1 MEMEEPMNRKLSVTL
16 AIALLVSL
24 VLATPASAE
33 KSYYA
38 ERFDVQID
46 LQGDGS
52 AIVTETVEFRFSG
65 DPFTFAFREIS
76 AAETDGVTFLDASM
90 DGVLMPQGTGA
101 GQVEVEAGNPLKV
114 TWHFPPT
121 SDAAR
126 VFTVRYRAEG
136 VIRKGDADTF
146 IWRAVPEDHDYSI
159 SKSTIILTF
168 PPRAALLEAPT
179 LSRNFETASTD
190 GRLILTSGGLSPDED
205 LILTAKFSPNSLT
218 QSAPRWQA
226 RQQQSKAATGRAL
239 PFGFGAGILTLLLGG
254 LGLFT
259 YTRANARELTVSP
272 VVSTPNPPSDL
283 APAIMGKL
291 TNQYGSFMGV
301 IFDLAQR
308 GVLEVREE
316 KGFWGTKKHVLVRA
330 GDAPALKPFE
340 QILLDALFKPGETE
354 MNMSEIGTRLA
365 TKQKQFDDSLE
376 RELVQR
382 GWLDLERKQKRGRL
396 TVVGILMMFFSI
408 VVGLVGL
415 AAGGASVSSNP
426 DWLIVFAALVGFAA
440 GLFLLSIPVLIYAGT
455 FSILTPAGEEQS
467 TRWKGFAEY
476 LKQVSKGREPAIR
489 PDYFEK
495 YLAYA
500 AVFGLGTGWAKY
512 FQKLGNV
519 PLPVWFHAMAG
530 SNGDFGAM
538 VAVMSASDSAGASA
552 GGAGGGG
559 ASGGGSSGA
568 G

>member
-1 MEMEEPMNRKLSVTL
+1 MNRKLSVTL
-16 AIALLVSL
+16 ALVVLASL
-24 VLATPASAE
+24 FLATPASAE
-33 KSYYA
+33 KSYHA

-46 LQGDGS
+46 LQEDGS

-90 DGVLMPQGTGA
+90 DGVPMPLGTGA
-101 GQVEVEAGNPLKV
+101 GQVEVEAGNRLKV

-136 VIRKGDADTF
+136 VIRKGDGDTL
-146 IWRAVPEDHDYSI
+146 IWRAIPEDHDYSI

-168 PPRAALLEAPT
+168 PPKATLLGQPT
-179 LSRNFETASTD
+179 LSWNHDSRWEGDRVILTAS
-190 GRLILTSGGLSPDED
+190 GLGPDED
-205 LILTAKFSPNSLT
+205 LILTASFSPNSLT

-226 RQQQSKAATGRAL
+226 RQEQSKAATERAL

-254 LGLFT
+254 FGFIA
-259 YTRANARELTVSP
+259 YTRANAREVNVSP
-272 VVSTPNPPSDL
+272 VVSTPSPPSDL
-283 APAIMGKL
+283 SPAVMGKL
-291 TNQYGSFMGV
+291 TGQYNNFMGV

-308 GVLEVREE
+308 GVLEIREE
-316 KGFWGTKKHVLVRA
+316 EGFWGTKKHTLVRT
-330 GDAPALKPFE
+330 GEVPALQPFE
-340 QILLDALFKPGETE
+340 RVLLDALFKTGETGI
-354 MNMSEIGTRLA
+354 NMSEVGTRLA
-365 TKQKQFDDSLE
+365 AKSKQFDDLLE
-376 RELVQR
+376 GELVQR

-396 TVVGILMMFFSI
+396 TVVGILMMFFAI
-408 VVGLVGL
+408 VVGFVSL

-426 DWLIVFAALVGFAA
+426 DWLILFAALVGFAA
-440 GLFLLSIPVLIYAGT
+440 ALFLLSIPLLIYAGL

-467 TRWKGFAEY
+467 ARWKGFAEY

>member
-1 MEMEEPMNRKLSVTL
+1 MTRKLSVTL
-16 AIALLVSL
+16 ALVLLLSL
-24 VLATPASAE
+24 FLATPASAE

-46 LQGDGS
+46 LQEDGS

-65 DPFTFAFREIS
+65 DPFTFAFREVS

-90 DGVLMPQGTGA
+90 DGVPMPLGTGA
-101 GQVEVEAGNPLKV
+101 GQVEVEAGKRLKM

-159 SKSTIILTF
+159 SNSTIVLTYPPKATLLGQPTLDWNHDSRWEGDRIILT
-168 PPRAALLEAPT
+168 
-179 LSRNFETASTD
+179 AS
-190 GRLILTSGGLSPDED
+190 GLGPDED
-205 LILTAKFSPNSLT
+205 LIITARFSPNSLT
-218 QSAPRWQA
+218 QSAPQWQT
-226 RQQQSKAATGRAL
+226 RQEQSRAATARSL
-239 PFGFGAGILTLLLGG
+239 PFGFGAGIVTLILGG
-254 LGLFT
+254 LGFVT
-259 YTRANARELTVSP
+259 YTRGNARELSVSP

-283 APAIMGKL
+283 SPAVMGKL
-291 TNQYGSFMGV
+291 TGQYGNFMGV
-301 IFDLAQR
+301 IFDLARR

-316 KGFWGTKKHVLVRA
+316 KGFLGTKKHALVRT
-330 GDAPALKPFE
+330 GDAPALQSFE
-340 QILLDALFKPGETE
+340 QVLLDALFKPGETE
-354 MNMSEIGTRLA
+354 MDMSEVSTRLA
-365 TKQKQFDDSLE
+365 TKHKQFDASLE
-376 RELVQR
+376 DELVQR
-382 GWLDLERKQKRGRL
+382 GWLDLERKQKRGWL
-396 TVVGILMMFFSI
+396 TAAGILMMFLSI
-408 VVGLVGL
+408 VIGLVGL
-415 AAGGASVSSNP
+415 ISGGASISSNP
-426 DWLIVFAALVGFAA
+426 DWLVLFAALVGFAA
-440 GLFLLSIPVLIYAGT
+440 GLFLLSVPVLIYAGL
-455 FSILTPAGEEQS
+455 FSVLTPAGEEQS
-467 TRWKGFAEY
+467 ARWKGFAEY

-500 AVFGLGTGWAKY
+500 AVFGLGAGWAKY

-530 SNGDFGAM
+530 SDGDFGAM

-552 GGAGGGG
+552 GGGGGGG